1 MARPAGT
8 SPKRLSRE
16 AVGHVGWRT
25 ARRQAAAPRPRRF
38 GPHLPAPDRR
48 ARFICLVFVLLYA
61 AVFAYLSV
69 LQHLSFNTNA
79 FDLGNFFQ
87 AVWNTAHGRPFE
99 FTNWSGANTRLAAH
113 FEPILLPVAVVARF
127 WPDPAA
133 LLVLQ
138 TVVVAS
144 GALSAFGFAY
154 RRLGSELAALTFA
167 AAYLLAPELDAA
179 VLAEFH
185 PVAMASAFLM
195 HALYFYSAGQK
206 GPFLLFAFLAAST
219 KEQVPLAVGLLGL
232 RAAVRPGW
240 RQLGLRVAAAGILWF
255 GLATFVVIPLHN
267 PAGASPYLSRY
278 DHLGGSPVEIIKTIL
293 GRPEVLLQEAQ
304 NPVKAAY
311 LLTLFRPVVF
321 LPFLAPVTLLPAL
334 PDLLLNL
341 LSTFEPMFRGGA
353 HYSAVI
359 VPFVIGAA
367 VDGLDVLRR
376 LAARVRPDLGPRV
389 VGGCSA
395 LVLISAAHAYVADVL
410 LPLYDRLP
418 VVTPH
423 DRLAPEVL
431 KVIPEDAP
439 VSAGNS
445 LNPHL
450 AARRRLY
457 LFPEVRDAEY
467 VAVDVTASP
476 YPVDA
481 GTQYWQLQ
489 ALLNGGEWGVAA
501 ARDGYLVLV
510 RGSRVR
516 ELPEEFFTFALAGP
530 DEKYEPVGAV
540 FAPGLRL
547 VGYRLEPGTVLR
559 GRDPVARLVTFWQ
572 AEGPIREDVR
582 LVFRLV
588 GPDGRVLED
597 RPYQAA
603 TLWLPPSRWPVGSL
617 IKVEDRFGL
626 REGPVRVQVWVGRQA
641 EFGRPID
648 PYPLMAPPAGDRFP
662 VSDGRAVNLA
672 TLYRG

>member
-1 MARPAGT
+1 
-8 SPKRLSRE
+8 
-16 AVGHVGWRT
+16 VG
-25 ARRQAAAPRPRRF
+25 
-38 GPHLPAPDRR
+38 
-48 ARFICLVFVLLYA
+48 LYA
-61 AVFAYLSV
+61 AVFSYLSV

-87 AVWNTAHGRPFE
+87 AVWNTGQGRPFE
-99 FTNWSGANTRLAAH
+99 FTNWSAADTRLAAH
-113 FEPILLPVAVVARF
+113 FEPILLPVALAVRL
-127 WPDPAA
+127 WPDPSA

-138 TVVVAS
+138 TAVVAT
-144 GALSAFGFAY
+144 GALGAFGFAY
-154 RRLGSELAALTFA
+154 RRFGNELAALTFA

-206 GPFLLFAFLAAST
+206 GPFLLFALLAAAT
-219 KEQVPLAVGLLGL
+219 KEQVPLAAALLGL
-232 RAAVRPGW
+232 RAAVRPEW
-240 RQLGLRVAAAGILWF
+240 RRPGLGLAAGGLLWF
-255 GLATFVVIPLHN
+255 SLATFVIIPLHN

-278 DHLGGSPVEIIKTIL
+278 DHLGGSPVEVVRTVL
-293 GRPEVLLQEAQ
+293 SRPEIILQEAQ

-311 LLTLFRPVVF
+311 LLTLFRPVIF
-321 LPFLAPVTLLPAL
+321 LPFVAPATLLPAL

-376 LAARVRPDLGPRV
+376 LAGRLRADLAPRV
-389 VGGCSA
+389 VNGFSA
-395 LVLISAAHAYVADVL
+395 LILVSTAHAYVFDVL

-423 DRLAPEVL
+423 DRLAAEVL
-431 KVIPEDAP
+431 KVIPEDAA

-467 VAVDVTASP
+467 VAVDVSASP

-510 RGSRVR
+510 RGGRVR

-530 DEKYEPVGAV
+530 AERYEPVNAV

-547 VGYRLEPGTVLR
+547 VGYRLEPGTVVR
-559 GRDPVARLVTFWQ
+559 GRDPTVKLVTFWQ
-572 AEGPIREDVR
+572 AENPIRSELR
-582 LVFRLV
+582 LVVRLV
-588 GPDGRVLED
+588 GPDGRVVED

-603 TLWLPPSRWPVGSL
+603 TLWLPPSRWPVGTL
-617 IKVEDRFGL
+617 VKVEDRFGL
-626 REGPVRVQVWVGRQA
+626 REGPVGIQVWVGRQA

-648 PYPLMAPPAGDRFP
+648 PYPVAVPPDGDRFP
-662 VSDGRAVNLA
+662 VADGRAVTLA
-672 TLYRG
+672 TLSRG

>member
-1 MARPAGT
+1 M
-8 SPKRLSRE
+8 SRE
-16 AVGHVGWRT
+16 AVGHIGWRT
-25 ARRQAAAPRPRRF
+25 ARRQPTQPPRRRFAPR
-38 GPHLPAPDRR
+38 LPTPDRR
-48 ARFICLVFVLLYA
+48 ALFTCAVFVVLYA
-61 AVFAYLSV
+61 AVFSYLSV

-87 AVWNTAHGRPFE
+87 AVWNTGHGRPFE
-99 FTNWSGANTRLAAH
+99 FTNWSGATTRLAAH
-113 FEPILLPVAVVARF
+113 FEPILLPVAVLVRL
-127 WPDPAA
+127 WPDPAT
-133 LLVLQ
+133 LLVIQ

-154 RRLGSELAALTFA
+154 RRFGNELAALTFA

-195 HALYFYSAGQK
+195 HALYFYSADRK
-206 GPFLLFAFLAAST
+206 RPFVLFAVLAAAT
-219 KEQVPLAVGLLGL
+219 KEQVPLAVALLGL
-232 RAAVRPGW
+232 RAAVRPEW
-240 RQLGLRVAAAGILWF
+240 RRLGLGIAAGGILWF
-255 GLATFVVIPLHN
+255 LLATFVIIPLNN
-267 PAGASPYLSRY
+267 PTGASPYLSRY
-278 DHLGGSPVEIIKTIL
+278 DYLGSSPVEVVRAVLT
-293 GRPEVLLQEAQ
+293 RPEIVLQEAQ

-311 LLTLFRPVVF
+311 LLTLFRPVLF
-321 LPFLAPVTLLPAL
+321 LPFFAPATLLPAL
-334 PDLLLNL
+334 PDLVLNL

-367 VDGLDVLRR
+367 IDGLDVLRR
-376 LAARVRPDLGPRV
+376 LAGRVRPDLAARV
-389 VGGCSA
+389 VNGFSA
-395 LVLISAAHAYVADVL
+395 LVLVSAGHAYIFDVL
-410 LPLYDRLP
+410 LPLFDRLP

-431 KVIPEDAP
+431 KVIPDDAA

-457 LFPEVRDAEY
+457 LFPEVRDADY
-467 VAVDVTASP
+467 VAVDVRASP

-481 GTQYWQLQ
+481 GTQYWQLY
-489 ALLNGGEWGVAA
+489 ALLSGGEWGVAA

-510 RGSRVR
+510 RGGRNR

-530 DEKYEPVGAV
+530 DEKYEVVDAV

-547 VGYRLEPGTVLR
+547 VGYRVEPGRVVR
-559 GRDPVARLVTFWQ
+559 GPDPTAKLTTFWRADIPVRQ
-572 AEGPIREDVR
+572 DLR
-582 LVFRLV
+582 LVFRITT
-588 GPDGRVLED
+588 PDGLVLEG

-603 TLWLPPSRWPVGSL
+603 THWPPTSGWPPVVL
-617 IKVEDRFGL
+617 NHVQDRLSFK
-626 REGPVRVQVWVGRQA
+626 EPEVRVNVFVGYQA
-641 EFGRPID
+641 EFGRPIEAYRVVANPD
-648 PYPLMAPPAGDRFP
+648 PDRFP
-662 VSDGRAVNLA
+662 VSDGTVLQLT
-672 TLYRG
+672 TLRRG

>member
-1 MARPAGT
+1 
-8 SPKRLSRE
+8 
-16 AVGHVGWRT
+16 
-25 ARRQAAAPRPRRF
+25 
-38 GPHLPAPDRR
+38 
-48 ARFICLVFVLLYA
+48 
-61 AVFAYLSV
+61 
-69 LQHLSFNTNA
+69 
-79 FDLGNFFQ
+79 
-87 AVWNTAHGRPFE
+87 
-99 FTNWSGANTRLAAH
+99 
-113 FEPILLPVAVVARF
+113 EPILLPVAVVARF

-206 GPFLLFAFLAAST
+206 GPFLLFAFLAAGT

-603 TLWLPPSRWPVGSL
+603 TLWLPPQPLAGRKPYKG
-617 IKVEDRFGL
+617 RG
-626 REGPVRVQVWVGRQA
+626 QVWPQGGAGQGPGLGWPSGRVRPTHRPLSA
-641 EFGRPID
+641 DGAPGRRPLPSLGRPGRKSGH
-648 PYPLMAPPAGDRFP
+648 PLPRLTWHESGNVAVSRLLRPAWPALLGPGLQPDGTGPSGTLGGTGRLRRPHSAPFRTGRRPGRGAGRPHPPFGAG
-662 VSDGRAVNLA
+662 SRLGAGRIGGVR
-672 TLYRG
+672 TGRHPGGEG

>member
-1 MARPAGT
+1 MTRD
-8 SPKRLSRE
+8 
-16 AVGHVGWRT
+16 AVGQVGWRT
-25 ARRQAAAPRPRRF
+25 ARRQAARPRPRRF
-38 GPHLPAPDRR
+38 VPRLPSPDRR
-48 ARFICLVFVLLYA
+48 ALFICGVFVVLYA
-61 AVFAYLSV
+61 AVFSYLSI

-87 AVWNTAHGRPFE
+87 AVWNTGQGRPFE
-99 FTNWSGANTRLAAH
+99 FTNWSGATTRLAAH
-113 FEPILLPVAVVARF
+113 FEPILLPVAAIVRF
-127 WPDPAA
+127 WPDPTA
-133 LLVLQ
+133 LLVIQ

-154 RRLGSELAALTFA
+154 RRLGNELAALTFA

-195 HALYFYSAGQK
+195 HALYFYSAGK
-206 GPFLLFAFLAAST
+206 KRPFLVCAVLAAAT
-219 KEQVPLAVGLLGL
+219 KEQVPVAVALLGL
-232 RAAVRPGW
+232 RAAIRPEW
-240 RQLGLRVAAAGILWF
+240 RRLGLGLAAGGILWF
-255 GLATFVVIPLHN
+255 LVATLVVIPLHN

-278 DHLGGSPVEIIKTIL
+278 DYLGSSPFEIIRTVL
-293 GRPEVLLQEAQ
+293 ARPEIVLQEAQ

-311 LLTLFRPVVF
+311 LLTLFRPVLF
-321 LPFLAPVTLLPAL
+321 LPFIAPATLLPAI
-334 PDLLLNL
+334 PDLVLNL
-341 LSTFEPMFRGGA
+341 LSTFEPMYRGGA

-359 VPFVIGAA
+359 VPFVVGAA
-367 VDGLDVLRR
+367 IDGLDILRR
-376 LAARVRPDLGPRV
+376 LAGRLRPDLALRTVNGI
-389 VGGCSA
+389 SA
-395 LVLISAAHAYVADVL
+395 LVLVSTGHAYVFNVL

-418 VVTPH
+418 VVTAH
-423 DRLAPEVL
+423 DRLAAEVL
-431 KVIPEDAP
+431 GVIPADAA

-467 VAVDVTASP
+467 VAVDVSASP

-481 GTQYWQLQ
+481 GTQYWQLY
-489 ALLNGGEWGVAA
+489 ALLSGGEWGVAA

-510 RGSRVR
+510 RGGRNR

-530 DEKYEPVGAV
+530 DEKYEPVDSV
-540 FAPGLRL
+540 FGPGLRL
-547 VGYRLEPGTVLR
+547 VGYRVEPGPVIR
-559 GRDPVARLVTFWQ
+559 GPDPTARLITFWR
-572 AEGPIREDVR
+572 AEAPLRQDLR

-588 GPDGRVLED
+588 GPDGRVIED

-603 TLWLPPSRWPVGSL
+603 TLWLPTSRWPAGAL
-617 IKVEDRFGL
+617 IKVENRVSFREAAVRVRVFVGLQAAFGQPIVPYPIVVGPDPDRF
-626 REGPVRVQVWVGRQA
+626 A
-641 EFGRPID
+641 
-648 PYPLMAPPAGDRFP
+648 
-662 VSDGRAVNLA
+662 VSDGAILDLT